1 MTYFAITS
9 RQKRPFFYKK
19 HIFCNFLHNPV
30 SNYNFCRLLLG
41 YYEKADIKDIIHFG
55 YTDLDIPRCSIMEQ
69 TTTKLWNR
77 NFSLLMTVQILA
89 FFVNTTLSFV
99 LPLHILYISGS
110 PALFGTI
117 LALAGIPL
125 IMMTPLGGIIAD
137 RGKKKRIIFWMDFS
151 TTIVIT
157 LYMLLSGFFTDVV
170 PIVIAKLLALNVIQG
185 IYMPTTM
192 ASVRFLVP
200 KEKLVPANAVAGMI
214 FSLANA
220 TGPAIGTILYARF
233 NLFPILAG
241 CGVIFVIVC
250 IMDLFL
256 RIPHEGQDKS
266 KHISEMVKND
276 LSRSMRFLTREKT
289 SIGKLSVILFLFT
302 IPSVAMVIVAL
313 PVLVTQ
319 TLAMDMEMLAI
330 SQAAMMGGGLLG
342 GFLVGNLEKKLPI
355 NKAHRLL
362 AACTAAILAA
372 GLVFLMDAP
381 LFIIFAVITVSGF
394 MILLT
399 TQIVLIGIIAYAQLE
414 SPPEIVG
421 KISAVVMALALAAY
435 PIGQFLF
442 GVLFERLAEQPHL
455 VMFTAVIMSAVI
467 TAGSRGHFKR
477 IA

>member
-1 MTYFAITS
+1 
-9 RQKRPFFYKK
+9 
-19 HIFCNFLHNPV
+19 
-30 SNYNFCRLLLG
+30 
-41 YYEKADIKDIIHFG
+41 
-55 YTDLDIPRCSIMEQ
+55 MEQ

-241 CGVIFVIVC
+241 SGVIFAIVS

-256 RIPHEGQDKS
+256 RIPHEEQKKTIKVS
-266 KHISEMVKND
+266 RMIKND
-276 LSRSMRFLTREKT
+276 LSRSIRFLTKEKT
-289 SIGKLSVILFLFT
+289 AIGKLAIILFLFT
-302 IPSVAMVIVAL
+302 IPSVAMIIVGL
-313 PVLVTQ
+313 PVLVTK
-319 TLAMDMEMLAI
+319 TLAMDMQLLAI
-330 SQAAMMGGGLLG
+330 SQAVVMGGGLLG
-342 GFLVGNLEKKLPI
+342 GILVGNLEKKLTL

-362 AACTAAILAA
+362 WVCTAAAFAA
-372 GLVFLMDAP
+372 GLVFVTGAFPWLTF
-381 LFIIFAVITVSGF
+381 LVITASGF
-394 MILLT
+394 IILLT
-399 TQIVLIGIIAYAQLE
+399 TQIVLIGVIAYAQLE

-421 KISAVVMALALAAY
+421 KVSAVVMSLALAAY
-435 PIGQFLF
+435 PVGQFIF
-442 GVLFERLAEQPHL
+442 GMLFERLAGLPYL
-455 VMFTAVIMSAVI
+455 VMFIAVSISAVV
-467 TAGSRGHFKR
+467 ALGSRKHFKNLN
-477 IA
+477 

>member
-1 MTYFAITS
+1 
-9 RQKRPFFYKK
+9 
-19 HIFCNFLHNPV
+19 
-30 SNYNFCRLLLG
+30 
-41 YYEKADIKDIIHFG
+41 
-55 YTDLDIPRCSIMEQ
+55 
-69 TTTKLWNR
+69 
-77 NFSLLMTVQILA
+77 
-89 FFVNTTLSFV
+89 
-99 LPLHILYISGS
+99 
-110 PALFGTI
+110 
-117 LALAGIPL
+117 
-125 IMMTPLGGIIAD
+125 
-137 RGKKKRIIFWMDFS
+137 
-151 TTIVIT
+151 
-157 LYMLLSGFFTDVV
+157 
-170 PIVIAKLLALNVIQG
+170 
-185 IYMPTTM
+185 
-192 ASVRFLVP
+192 
-200 KEKLVPANAVAGMI
+200 
-214 FSLANA
+214 
-220 TGPAIGTILYARF
+220 
-233 NLFPILAG
+233 
-241 CGVIFVIVC
+241 
-250 IMDLFL
+250 
-256 RIPHEGQDKS
+256 
-266 KHISEMVKND
+266 
-276 LSRSMRFLTREKT
+276 LTREKT